1 MDIGIILASK
11 PRNGLSGAASCAIL
25 SHKEARKIRFN
36 SWVAGGR
43 KGAVPGKPHR
53 SRVVPGVYT
62 RGILANAVWAICPA
76 ACRGSCDW
84 PYVIYF
90 VSKYRIYLLY
100 LVFFLKFKTFIF
112 DIRIYTVIH
121 LTIMALR
128 EIGSKYLG

>member
-1 MDIGIILASK
+1 M
-11 PRNGLSGAASCAIL
+11 
-25 SHKEARKIRFN
+25 
-36 SWVAGGR
+36 
-43 KGAVPGKPHR
+43 
-53 SRVVPGVYT
+53 
-62 RGILANAVWAICPA
+62 
-76 ACRGSCDW
+76 
-84 PYVIYF
+84 IYF